1 MYHCIRVNTYTF
13 IHVVTLIW
21 KQVHTFTLIL
31 VSTCTCGRGYTNITE
46 STTLSGR
53 FLVSNDNKVCLRFGY
68 LIHQNLLRGQEI
80 LKKMLKRRGK
90 SCLLK

>member
-1 MYHCIRVNTYTF
+1 MTDAVQEI
-13 IHVVTLIW
+13 IW
-21 KQVHTFTLIL
+21 TASVHLL
-31 VSTCTCGRGYTNITE
+31 CPHVSTCTCGRGYTNITE